1 MKKISTIFLR
11 VAIVLI
17 GIVALIVMIRLP
29 LTEGRAANLDWF
41 SIYSDPFIIYGYIV
55 SIPFFIALYQAF
67 MLFGYIGRNEIFS
80 LSSVKALQVI
90 RYCAVALGISIIL
103 VGLYIVAFHH
113 ADDDPTGFIALC
125 IATAFI
131 SIIVATFANV
141 CEWIIRSGIGMKSG
155 TDI

>member
-41 SIYSDPFIIYGYIV
+41 SIYSDPFIIYGYIA

-67 MLFGYIGRNEIFS
+67 MLFGYIERNEIFS
-80 LSSVKALQVI
+80 LSSARALQVI

-103 VGLYIVAFHH
+103 AGVYIMAFHH
-113 ADDDPTGFIALC
+113 
-125 IATAFI
+125 
-131 SIIVATFANV
+131 
-141 CEWIIRSGIGMKSG
+141 
-155 TDI
+155 TD